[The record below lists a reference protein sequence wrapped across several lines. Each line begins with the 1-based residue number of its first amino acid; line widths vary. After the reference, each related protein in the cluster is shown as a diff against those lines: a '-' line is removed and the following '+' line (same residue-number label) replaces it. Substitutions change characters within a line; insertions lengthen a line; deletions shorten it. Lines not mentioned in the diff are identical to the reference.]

1 MDDNNAIKEY
11 VDSLDFKGLQ
21 ACQQFLTHALS
32 KLVSIPPNPNDY
44 VDYIAD
50 FIDETDRDLLLAE
63 LESLNFKL
71 KTQSEKVQNEFIS
84 SSSEPYG
91 WNSSKGEV
99 VINPHAL
106 VHFPTVKRI
115 IGKIFSKLGYSMN
128 SALVS
133 CYANGCVN
141 CRLHEDGEDTM
152 DQSQAICVLSLGT
165 VRKVEF
171 VGNDKTHKYK
181 ADLTIE
187 PEDCSLY
194 IMKPGC
200 QSLFKHRVRRD
211 KSIHDHR
218 ISISFR
224 CFVPSSSGSAPV
236 PPVSPNTLPLH
247 VSTPAKA
254 TSVPRAISQDTSVGY
269 SPFPTL
275 CSMASASGQ
284 SSKLHQSEKVCLL
297 FGSSITTRV
306 NGQRMSRGS
315 RLTINLSENGANI
328 YDVNRSACDFH
339 ADNPLLVQRVDKV
352 IVNIGTNDVKWF
364 NGRAYSVS
372 RKCRAPLCNLIRDLK
387 FMFPLAKIVFVSMLP
402 IKAFYNY
409 TAFTVNSFNRL
420 LINVCKELGCLFFD
434 CFRDFLA
441 PDCRDYNSNLFRDKW
456 HLNDHGL
463 RLFCRALKYV
473 IFDQSFNP
481 FVGVSWHN
489 AFYN

>member
-1 MDDNNAIKEY
+1 MNDNNAFEQY
-11 VDSLDFKGLQ
+11 VNSLDLNGLQ
-21 ACQQFLTHALS
+21 ACQQFLTHVLS
-32 KLVSIPPNPNDY
+32 KFATISPNPNDY
-44 VDYIAD
+44 VDYKAD
-50 FIDETDRDLLLAE
+50 FIDKTDKNLISAE

-71 KTQSEKVQNEFIS
+71 KSHSDKVQNEFIS
-84 SSSEPYG
+84 SSSEPYV
-91 WNSSKGEV
+91 WNSKKGNV
-99 VINPHAL
+99 VNTPHAL
-106 VHFPTVKRI
+106 ENFPTINRI
-115 IGKIFSKLGYSMN
+115 MGKINSELGCSMN
-128 SALVS
+128 SVLVR
-133 CYANGCVN
+133 CYSRGTVS
-141 CRLHEDGEDTM
+141 CRLHEDNENTIDP
-152 DQSQAICVLSLGT
+152 SQPICVLSLGA

-181 ADLTIE
+181 ADLAND

-194 IMKPGC
+194 VMKSGC

-211 KSIHDHR
+211 KTIHDHR

-224 CFVPSSSGSAPV
+224 CFVPSGCASAPA
-236 PPVSPNTLPLH
+236 PPAALNTQPLH
-247 VSTPAKA
+247 VSTPAKL
-254 TSVPRAISQDTSVGY
+254 TSAPINQDTSVG
-269 SPFPTL
+269 SSTFPTL
-275 CSMASASGQ
+275 HSMASGQ
-284 SSKLHQSEKVCLL
+284 SSQLHQSEKVCLL
-297 FGSSITTRV
+297 FGSSITKRV
-306 NGQRMSRGS
+306 DGQRMSRGS
-315 RLTINLSENGANI
+315 RVTINLSENGANI
-328 YDVNRSACDFH
+328 FDVNRTACDFH

-387 FMFPLAKIVFVSMLP
+387 FMFPLAKIVFVCMLP

-420 LINVCKELGCLFFD
+420 LIDVCKELGCLFFD

-441 PDCRDYNSNLFRDKW
+441 PDCRDYNSSLFRDKW

-473 IFDQSFNP
+473 IFDQSFCP